1 MNKKEIKQTLD
12 SISLNN
18 YIEEPLIYIEPR
30 KINEKYKSK
39 IKLGNMV
46 INNVKKFN
54 LLQKMMFKLFFG
66 VKIEDF

>member
-1 MNKKEIKQTLD
+1 MNKEEIKQTLD

-30 KINEKYKSK
+30 KINEEYKSK

-46 INNVKKFN
+46 IKVYLALNKNT
-54 LLQKMMFKLFFG
+54 
-66 VKIEDF
+66 